1 MFISNEKEAIDE
13 GIYNS
18 YQAHITSLGK
28 TFYQE
33 MNNLITKKVKL
44 SEWQI
49 FFGCRMDVD
58 DEIDKFNRQGLYYY
72 DRS

>member
-1 MFISNEKEAIDE
+1 MKRKLLMRVSMMSPKS
-13 GIYNS
+13 IYLL
-18 YQAHITSLGK
+18 IGK
-28 TFYQE
+28 VFYQE

-49 FFGCRMDVD
+49 FFGCMMDVD

-72 DRS
+72 DRN